1 MLQKDCEEAG
11 VDQGELGSNFS
22 SLSREDSGLDRN
34 GDQEVSIRGQTWK
47 IFLRGVSK
55 DHLCLDYSC

>member
-34 GDQEVSIRGQTWK
+34 GDQEVSIRGQTRK
-47 IFLRGVSK
+47 IFLRGASK
-55 DHLCLDYSC
+55 DHLCLDYGC